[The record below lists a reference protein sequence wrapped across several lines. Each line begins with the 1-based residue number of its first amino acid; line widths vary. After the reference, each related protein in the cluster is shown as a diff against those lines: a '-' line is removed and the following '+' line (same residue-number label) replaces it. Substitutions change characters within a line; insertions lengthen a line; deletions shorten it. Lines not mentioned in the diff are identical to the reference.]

1 LSMAEK
7 NDPHPNVDVE
17 INRLVH
23 EPARLK
29 ILAYLTLVESADFTF
44 LVSRIGLTM
53 GNLSAHI
60 SKLEEAGYLKINKQF
75 KDNRPQTLLSITP
88 KGREA
93 FEVYREDMLRL
104 LGE

>member
-1 LSMAEK
+1 MAEK
-7 NDPHPNVDVE
+7 NDPNPNVDVE

-60 SKLEEAGYLKINKQF
+60 SKLEEAGYLKIKKQF
-75 KDNRPQTLLSITP
+75 KGNRPQTLLSITS

-93 FEVYREDMLRL
+93 FEAYREEMFQL